1 MVSAAV
7 VCQAM
12 AMALCANA
20 NSHHSSP
27 LLLPLSVYLSQHI
40 ALLIGSHSE
49 WKWAFKTTAAA
60 NKGSCSCR
68 RLQPHTEAQP
78 PRNEACVGL
87 WGWQGGEMESTDM
100 PAGCREW
107 EMCSSLLD

>member
-7 VCQAM
+7 FCQAM

-27 LLLPLSVYLSQHI
+27 LPLPPSVCLSQHI

-49 WKWAFKTTAAA
+49 WKWAFKTTAVA
-60 NKGSCSCR
+60 NTGSCSCS
-68 RLQPHTEAQP
+68 RLQPLIGKHTPQK
-78 PRNEACVGL
+78 
-87 WGWQGGEMESTDM
+87 
-100 PAGCREW
+100 
-107 EMCSSLLD
+107 